1 MPEGSGT
8 PEDLPARVPELP
20 AGTERFLRLLV
31 GDVQDYAIYLLDPV
45 GRVASWNSG
54 ARKIK
59 GYERAEIVGRHFSAF
74 YPPEAIA
81 KGWPDYELRMAA
93 QHGRFAD
100 EGWRLRKDGSRFWAS
115 VVITALRPSDAMGAG
130 FIKITRDLTERR
142 EAEEA
147 IRLSEERLRLLID
160 GVREYAIFQLSPEG
174 LVVTWNAGAQ
184 RTNGYQAD
192 EIIGRHFSCFYP
204 PDAVSSGK
212 PEWELRT
219 ASQEGSVEDE
229 GWRVRKD
236 GTRYWANVV
245 LTALVSA
252 EGKTL
257 GFVKITRDMTDRRKI
272 EELLHADRQKNEFL
286 ALLTHELRNPLAPI
300 RNALHVL
307 AQPGVDPATSAQLR
321 DIAWRQVDH
330 MARLLDDL
338 LDVTQIS
345 QGRIELRRE
354 RVSLNKI
361 LTRSIEDAAPIL
373 TERRH
378 QLTLD
383 VPRESLWVDGDPAR
397 LEQVFTN
404 LLINAAK
411 YTDPGGRISVTARR
425 EGRHVVARIRDTG
438 IGIDPLMAASIFD
451 LFVQGERRTER
462 SSGGIGIGLTLVRR
476 LVELHEGA
484 VDVLSAGP
492 GKGSEFAVSLPT
504 VDRPVLPSKVLNP
517 GRLFAAPPSMRVLVV
532 DDNVDAANSLAMALR
547 LSGQRVRVAYDGET
561 ALSFAAEDPPEAVLL
576 DLGMPGMDGY
586 QVARQLRGNPAT
598 CNVFIVALTGWGQ
611 DEDRRKSHAAGFDR
625 HLVKPVD
632 PSVVSRVLATLAGAG
647 PAGNTVPPPPLQ

>member
-1 MPEGSGT
+1 MTEGNRT
-8 PEDLPARVPELP
+8 PGGSAARIPELP

-31 GDVQDYAIYLLDPV
+31 GDVQDYAIFLLDPA

-59 GYERAEIVGRHFSAF
+59 GYERSEIVGRHFSAF
-74 YPPEAIA
+74 YPPEAVA

-100 EGWRLRKDGSRFWAS
+100 EGWRIRKDGSRFWAN
-115 VVITALRPSDAMGAG
+115 VTITALRPSDAMGAG
-130 FIKITRDLTERR
+130 FLKITRDLTERR
-142 EAEEA
+142 QAEEA

-160 GVREYAIFQLSPEG
+160 NVREYAIFLLSPEG
-174 LVVTWNAGAQ
+174 LVVSWNFGAQ
-184 RTNGYQAD
+184 RINGYKAG

-204 PDAVSSGK
+204 PDAVYSGK

-245 LTALVSA
+245 LTALNSA

-257 GFVKITRDMTDRRKI
+257 GFVKITRDLTDRRKV

-307 AQPGVDPATSAQLR
+307 AQPGVDATMIAQVR

-361 LTRSIEDAAPIL
+361 VTRSIEDSAPIM

-383 VPRESLWVDGDPAR
+383 VARESLWVDGDPAR

-411 YTDPGGRISVTARR
+411 YTDPGGRITVTARQ
-425 EGRHVVARIRDTG
+425 EGRQVVTRIRDTG

-462 SSGGIGIGLTLVRR
+462 SAGGVGIGLTLVRR
-476 LVELHEGA
+476 LVELHGGT
-484 VDVLSAGP
+484 VDVQSAGP

-504 VDRPVLPSKVLNP
+504 VDRPAPEKIVNLE
-517 GRLFAAPPSMRVLVV
+517 RLFAAPPSMRVLVV

-547 LSGQRVRVAYDGET
+547 LSGQRVRVAYDGAT

-586 QVARQLRGNPAT
+586 EVAQRLRGNPAT
-598 CNVFIVALTGWGQ
+598 SKVLIIALTGWGQ
-611 DEDRRKSHAAGFDR
+611 DEDRRKSHEAGFDH

-632 PSVVSRVLATLAGAG
+632 PIAVGRVLASLPGIV
-647 PAGNTVPPPPLQ
+647 PAGGTATPPLLQ

>member
-1 MPEGSGT
+1 MTEDNGSR
-8 PEDLPARVPELP
+8 EDSPARVPELP
-20 AGTERFLRLLV
+20 AGTERFLQLLV
-31 GDVQDYAIYLLDPV
+31 GDVQDYAIFLLDPA
-45 GRVASWNSG
+45 GRVASWNTG

-59 GYERAEIVGRHFSAF
+59 GYERSEIVGRHFSAF
-74 YPPEAIA
+74 YPPDAVA
-81 KGWPDYELRMAA
+81 RGWPDYELMMAA
-93 QHGRFAD
+93 RHGRFVD

-115 VVITALRPSDAMGAG
+115 ITLTALRPSDAMGAG

-142 EAEEA
+142 QAEETV
-147 IRLSEERLRLLID
+147 RQSEERLRLLID
-160 GVREYAIFQLSPEG
+160 GVREYAIFLLSPEG
-174 LVVTWNAGAQ
+174 LVVTWNSGAQ
-184 RTNGYQAD
+184 RINGYQAG

-204 PDAVSSGK
+204 PDAVSGGK
-212 PEWELRT
+212 PDWELRT

-245 LTALVSA
+245 LTALNSA

-257 GFVKITRDMTDRRKI
+257 GFVKITRDLTDRRRV
-272 EELLHADRQKNEFL
+272 EELLRADRQKNEFL

-307 AQPGVDPATSAQLR
+307 AQPGVDPAMTAQMR

-354 RVSLNKI
+354 RVSLSKI
-361 LTRSIEDAAPIL
+361 LARSVEASASIL
-373 TERRH
+373 SDRHH

-383 VPRESLWVDGDPAR
+383 VPRESLWIDGDPTR

-411 YTDPGGRISVTARR
+411 YTEPGGRVTVTARQ
-425 EGRHVVARIRDTG
+425 EGRQVVTRIRDTG

-462 SSGGIGIGLTLVRR
+462 SAGGVGIGLTLVRR
-476 LVELHEGA
+476 LVELHGGT

-492 GKGSEFAVSLPT
+492 GKGSEFAVSLPS
-504 VDRPVLPSKVLNP
+504 VERPAPKTIVNP
-517 GRLFAAPPSMRVLVV
+517 ERLFTAPASMRVLVV
-532 DDNVDAANSLAMALR
+532 DDNVDAANSLALALR

-561 ALSFAAEDPPEAVLL
+561 ALSFVAEDPPEAVLL

-586 QVARQLRGNPAT
+586 QVAQRLRGNPAT
-598 CNVFIVALTGWGQ
+598 CKILIVALTGWGQ
-611 DEDRRKSHAAGFDR
+611 DEDRRKSHDAGFDH

-632 PSVVSRVLATLAGAG
+632 PIVVNRVLAALPGSRRAG
-647 PAGNTVPPPPLQ
+647 PAAPPPPLQ

>member
-1 MPEGSGT
+1 MTKADEIG
-8 PEDLPARVPELP
+8 EDSRPRIPELP
-20 AGTERFLRLLV
+20 AGTERFLRLLI
-31 GDVQDYAIYLLDPV
+31 GDVQDYAIFLLDPA
-45 GRVASWNSG
+45 GRIASWNAG

-74 YPPEAIA
+74 YPLDAVA
-81 KGWPDYELRMAA
+81 KGWPDYELMMAS
-93 QHGRFAD
+93 QHGRFVD
-100 EGWRLRKDGSRFWAS
+100 EGWRIRKDGSRFWAS
-115 VVITALRPSDAMGAG
+115 IVITALRPSDAMGAG

-142 EAEEA
+142 EAEES

-160 GVREYAIFQLSPEG
+160 GVREYAIFLLSPEG
-174 LVVTWNAGAQ
+174 LVVSWNAGAQ
-184 RTNGYQAD
+184 RINGYQAG
-192 EIIGRHFSCFYP
+192 EIIGRHFSIFYP
-204 PDAVSSGK
+204 PDAVSGGK
-212 PEWELRT
+212 PDWELST
-219 ASQEGSVEDE
+219 ASELGSVEDE
-229 GWRVRKD
+229 GWRIRKD

-245 LTALVSA
+245 LTALNSP
-252 EGKTL
+252 EGKNL
-257 GFVKITRDMTDRRKI
+257 GFVKITRDLTDRRRI

-307 AQPGVDPATSAQLR
+307 AQPGVEPAMTAQVR

-330 MARLLDDL
+330 MSRLLDDL

-354 RVSLNKI
+354 RVSLNRI
-361 LTRSIEDAAPIL
+361 ITRSVEDTAPIL
-373 TERRH
+373 TERHH

-383 VPRESLWVDGDPAR
+383 IPRESAWIDADPAR

-411 YTDPGGRISVTARR
+411 YTDPGGRITVTVRQ
-425 EGRHVVARIRDTG
+425 EGSLVVTRIRDTG
-438 IGIDPLMAASIFD
+438 IGIDPLIAASIFD
-451 LFVQGERRTER
+451 LFVQGERRTMR
-462 SSGGIGIGLTLVRR
+462 SAGGVGIGLTLVRR
-476 LVELHEGA
+476 LVELHGGT

-492 GKGSEFAVSLPT
+492 GKGSEFAVSLPA
-504 VDRPVLPSKVLNP
+504 VDRPVPHKIAHP
-517 GRLFAAPPSMRVLVV
+517 ERLFTTPPSMRVLVV

-586 QVARQLRGNPAT
+586 QVARRLRGNPAT
-598 CNVFIVALTGWGQ
+598 CKILIVALTGWGQ
-611 DEDRRKSHAAGFDR
+611 DEDRRMSLEAGFDD
-625 HLVKPVD
+625 HLVKPID
-632 PSVVSRVLATLAGAG
+632 PSMVNRVLAALPGTGRAV
-647 PAGNTVPPPPLQ
+647 PAAPPPRRQ